1 MPEATST
8 FPFVYTPEPP
18 KKAPIIKLS
27 CGIGDT
33 DGFPAFDVD
42 SDAYAAKDD
51 PKWGF
56 LITGGAEF
64 HMPLTVFQVT
74 PDGLADKGGIRLG
87 DIILEINEEDATELT
102 LTQAHEKIA
111 ACGKKI
117 HFLLKNMEEDP
128 DFELGEEKSIVLRVP
143 KPAPPPKVKSA
154 ASIEARLRE
163 MQRKLSEIAE
173 IPKILSSTLATVSQT
188 FEKLNPSDL
197 QQHRKHSYD
206 EDALDYELSGA
217 NAEQRLKLKAKGKA
231 NAKTAEPFGGVK
243 MYLAKDSTPESDYAS
258 EGNYESNEA
267 DTDDDYDVADVGG
280 CDDADDKDDDENVC
294 EGRNMKEGNGAS
306 KAAYFEHVESG
317 ASNYNPCATDQVKNN
332 AGNEAEAAIPY
343 AFVTRIRPAKS
354 SLPQSK
360 QYKQQ
365 HHHDNFNVSANA
377 VEDDKDYDDI
387 TTTDDEAQAYGDD
400 DDNED
405 SDEDVI
411 TARLVSDN
419 TGSSDVE
426 TDAAEVAGN
435 GGDGDDVATD
445 DDEDFLTATYTWN
458 LNKIPKLQLND
469 EKQSGDDSNSYKD
482 QIDMDD
488 TDEEKPKKKARWCH
502 ADDDLQKEK
511 HLQWVDEEDEKEKK
525 FADKLERSWP
535 WADREK
541 IIYKQSTC
549 HLVRRRPLGLVEQRI
564 KLLAKLNLSDS
575 LERQLQ

>member
-1 MPEATST
+1 MFA
-8 FPFVYTPEPP
+8 
-18 KKAPIIKLS
+18 
-27 CGIGDT
+27 
-33 DGFPAFDVD
+33 
-42 SDAYAAKDD
+42 
-51 PKWGF
+51 
-56 LITGGAEF
+56 
-64 HMPLTVFQVT
+64 
-74 PDGLADKGGIRLG
+74 
-87 DIILEINEEDATELT
+87 
-102 LTQAHEKIA
+102 A
-111 ACGKKI
+111 AC
-117 HFLLKNMEEDP
+117 KNM
-128 DFELGEEKSIVLRVP
+128 FMRLT
-143 KPAPPPKVKSA
+143 VKSA

-231 NAKTAEPFGGVK
+231 NAKTAEPFGGAK

-280 CDDADDKDDDENVC
+280 GDGDADDDDDENAC
-294 EGRNMKEGNGAS
+294 ESRNMKERNGAR
-306 KAAYFEHVESG
+306 KAACFQGVESG
-317 ASNYNPCATDQVKNN
+317 TSNYVLRAVDPVKINT
-332 AGNEAEAAIPY
+332 GSEAEAAIPY
-343 AFVTRIRPAKS
+343 AFLTRMRPAKS
-354 SLPQSK
+354 SVPQRK

-365 HHHDNFNVSANA
+365 HHHDNVNDSVNVIAG
-377 VEDDKDYDDI
+377 DKDYGDI
-387 TTTDDEAQAYGDD
+387 TTTDDEAQDYVDD

-405 SDEDVI
+405 SDEDVV
-411 TARLVSDN
+411 TARLVSDDS
-419 TGSSDVE
+419 GSDVE
-426 TDAAEVAGN
+426 TEAADVAGN
-435 GGDGDDVATD
+435 SVDDDDDATYDDEAD

-469 EKQSGDDSNSYKD
+469 EKQSGDESNSYKD

-502 ADDDLQKEK
+502 TDDDLQKEK
-511 HLQWVDEEDEKEKK
+511 HLQWVDAEDEKEKK

-564 KLLAKLNLSDS
+564 KLLAKQNLSDS

>member
-1 MPEATST
+1 
-8 FPFVYTPEPP
+8 
-18 KKAPIIKLS
+18 
-27 CGIGDT
+27 
-33 DGFPAFDVD
+33 
-42 SDAYAAKDD
+42 
-51 PKWGF
+51 
-56 LITGGAEF
+56 
-64 HMPLTVFQVT
+64 
-74 PDGLADKGGIRLG
+74 
-87 DIILEINEEDATELT
+87 
-102 LTQAHEKIA
+102 
-111 ACGKKI
+111 
-117 HFLLKNMEEDP
+117 MEEDP

-231 NAKTAEPFGGVK
+231 NAKTAEPFGGAK

-267 DTDDDYDVADVGG
+267 DTDDDYDIADGG
-280 CDDADDKDDDENVC
+280 DGDGGGDADDDDDENAC
-294 EGRNMKEGNGAS
+294 EGRNIKERNGAS

-317 ASNYNPCATDQVKNN
+317 TSNYNSRARDPVKNK
-332 AGNEAEAAIPY
+332 AGSEAEAAIPY
-343 AFVTRIRPAKS
+343 AFLTRMRPAKS
-354 SLPQSK
+354 SLPQRK

-365 HHHDNFNVSANA
+365 HHHDNVNDSAN
-377 VEDDKDYDDI
+377 VVVSDKDYDDI
-387 TTTDDEAQAYGDD
+387 TTTDDEAQDYADD

-405 SDEDVI
+405 SDEDVV
-411 TARLVSDN
+411 TARLVSDDS
-419 TGSSDVE
+419 GSEVE
-426 TDAAEVAGN
+426 TEVADVAGN
-435 GGDGDDVATD
+435 GDDDDDDAIDDDEATD

-469 EKQSGDDSNSYKD
+469 EKQSGDESNSYKD

-564 KLLAKLNLSDS
+564 KLLAKQNLSDS